1 MGDKKPEEKKP
12 EETTTVTLTIV
23 EIHDQIVKLV
33 NDNLTPGSTSKFDV
47 RYINP
52 NDKTI
57 LDVNISPRNFKRK
70 TAEEV
75 DELISE
81 QVIKQMVSFGLNI
94 TKDDIAKAK
103 LEPKKPD
110 EKKPEEKKPEEKKP
124 EEKKPAEK
132 KPEDKKPEEKK
143 PEETT
148 TVTLTIVEIHDQ
160 IVKLVNDN
168 LTPGST
174 SKFDVRYINPNDK
187 TILDVNI
194 SPRNFKRKTAEEIE
208 ELISEQVIKQ

>member
-1 MGDKKPEEKKP
+1 MGKPAEKKPEEKKPAEKKPEEKKPAEKKLEEKKPAEKKPEEKKPEEKKP
-12 EETTTVTLTIV
+12 EETSTVTLTTV
-23 EIHDQIVKLV
+23 EIHNEIVKLV

-81 QVIKQMVSFGLNI
+81 QVVKQMVSFGLNI
-94 TKDDIAKAK
+94 TKDDIKQAK
-103 LEPKKPD
+103 LEPKKPA

-124 EEKKPAEK
+124 EEKKPE
-132 KPEDKKPEEKK
+132 EKKPEEKK
-143 PEETT
+143 PEEKKP
-148 TVTLTIVEIHDQ
+148 E
-160 IVKLVNDN
+160 K
-168 LTPGST
+168 
-174 SKFDVRYINPNDK
+174 K
-187 TILDVNI
+187 
-194 SPRNFKRKTAEEIE
+194 
-208 ELISEQVIKQ
+208 

>member
-1 MGDKKPEEKKP
+1 MGKFGDKKKPKEEEIKPKEEKPVEKKPEEVKPEEAKPVEKKPEEKKPEEKKPAEKKPEEKKPEEKKP
-12 EETTTVTLTIV
+12 EETSTVTLTVV
-23 EIHDQIVKLV
+23 EIHNEIVKLV

-94 TKDDIAKAK
+94 TKDDIKQAK
-103 LEPKKPD
+103 LEPKKP
-110 EKKPEEKKPEEKKP
+110 EET
-124 EEKKPAEK
+124 KPAKETRRK
-132 KPEDKKPEEKK
+132 ETRR
-143 PEETT
+143 EET
-148 TVTLTIVEIHDQ
+148 
-160 IVKLVNDN
+160 
-168 LTPGST
+168 
-174 SKFDVRYINPNDK
+174 R
-187 TILDVNI
+187 
-194 SPRNFKRKTAEEIE
+194 RKET
-208 ELISEQVIKQ
+208 

>member
-1 MGDKKPEEKKP
+1 MGKPAEKKPEEKKPAEKKPEEKKPAEKKLEEKKPAEKKPEEKKPEEKKPEEKKP
-12 EETTTVTLTIV
+12 EETSTVTLTTV
-23 EIHDQIVKLV
+23 EIHNEIVKLV

-94 TKDDIAKAK
+94 TKDDIKQAK
-103 LEPKKPD
+103 LEPKKPA
-110 EKKPEEKKPEEKKP
+110 EKKPEEKKPEEKP
-124 EEKKPAEK
+124 EEKT
-132 KPEDKKPEEKK
+132 PEEEKK
-143 PEETT
+143 PE
-148 TVTLTIVEIHDQ
+148 
-160 IVKLVNDN
+160 
-168 LTPGST
+168 
-174 SKFDVRYINPNDK
+174 
-187 TILDVNI
+187 
-194 SPRNFKRKTAEEIE
+194 
-208 ELISEQVIKQ
+208 